1 MPGCVSLEAIS
12 RSLVNC
18 GEVVFFSSGGQSER
32 RKWADDLHGFKTEGN
47 NLANEPQIPLIGPV
61 TIDN

>member
-12 RSLVNC
+12 RSLVRINC

-32 RKWADDLHGFKTEGN
+32 RK
-47 NLANEPQIPLIGPV
+47 
-61 TIDN
+61 